1 LFAPLEKLH
10 HRAMIPAQD
19 LIVGREQEL
28 QALDAFLATR
38 DALPAALML
47 EGEAGIGKTTLWEEG
62 IARGERSG
70 FRVLA
75 CRPAGAEV
83 RLSFAALGDLL
94 ENALD
99 DALPA
104 LPPPQR
110 RALEVALLLRERED
124 KPPDQRAIAAGLLT
138 ALRALARD
146 RPLLVGIDDAQW
158 LDQPSAMAIEYA
170 ARRLRTETVAL
181 LVSRRVETAAVLPL
195 SLDKAYG
202 SRRLTRVPVGALSLG
217 ALHHLL
223 RERTGRSFN
232 RPTLRRIHETSAGNP
247 FFALELA
254 RSIGDR
260 QLGTGGAPL
269 RLSDSLNELLGQR
282 LSALSGATREAL
294 SIAATASLPSV
305 TIIEAIIGTS
315 ARAVLNPAV
324 TSGLIRLV
332 DDRIEWT
339 HPLLAAASYTDAGES
354 ERRRWHARL
363 AAIAPD
369 LEERAR
375 HLAVDGPNQDVA
387 DLLLEA
393 ARQARARG
401 APAAAA
407 ELFERAI
414 DRLPSG
420 DDEMRAR
427 WTVEAAP
434 TVLQAGERQHARSL
448 LEAAIATIGPGALR
462 SDALLLLSDL
472 VEDDPG
478 GDQRTIELI
487 EQAMRE
493 AGADPARHAAALLIR
508 EMWERHKDRL
518 GVALGYAKQA
528 RAFAERSGDERL
540 LAHALTRTADLEV
553 LLGLASDPVA
563 HFRRALE
570 VDSRAHVEAH
580 IGPSAMLAVCL
591 IRFGRLADARPLLL
605 EQRRRTEEEGDE
617 ASRARLCLFLSE
629 LEWLSGRWDQARGYA
644 SEGMEVAEQAS
655 ARVLYGALC
664 ALLALVECSI
674 GELDE
679 ARTHALEGLAICEE
693 VGDDSYAIY
702 NRQAL
707 GFLELSLGNVEQAHA
722 YLAGYSV
729 ERGIEGTKR
738 ISFIG
743 DEIEALVYLGDLD
756 AAESLVDELGR
767 RGELLHRPTLSA
779 VSGRGRG
786 LVLGARGDAEGAVEP
801 ISHSIETFTA
811 LGLPFEVARSHLAL
825 GEVHRRAKRKR
836 AAREAFETALRGFE
850 ELGAPIWAAKARGG
864 LARIGGRVS
873 SDALTPTERRVAEL
887 VAAGHSNKEVAAE
900 LFVTLRAVE
909 ANLSRIY
916 GKLGIRSRTEL
927 ARQI

>member
-1 LFAPLEKLH
+1 
-10 HRAMIPAQD
+10 MIPAQD
-19 LIVGREQEL
+19 PIVGREQEL
-28 QALDAFLATR
+28 QALDAFLALR

-75 CRPAGAEV
+75 CRPAGGEV

-110 RALEVALLLRERED
+110 RALEVALLLREQEG

-138 ALRALARD
+138 ALRALAREG
-146 RPLLVGIDDAQW
+146 PLHVGIDDAQW

-170 ARRLRTETVAL
+170 VRRLRTETVAL
-181 LVSRRVETAAVLPL
+181 LVSWRVETAAVLPL

-202 SRRLTRVPVGALSLG
+202 PRRLTRVAVGALSLG

-223 RERTGRSFN
+223 RERTGGSFN
-232 RPTLRRIHETSAGNP
+232 RPTLRRIHETSGGNA

-254 RSIGDR
+254 RSIGER
-260 QLGTGGAPL
+260 QVGAAGAPL

-282 LSALSGATREAL
+282 LSALGDATREAL
-294 SIAATASLPSV
+294 SIAATASLPTV
-305 TIIEAIIGTS
+305 TIIDQIIGTS

-324 TSGLIRLV
+324 ASGLIRFV
-332 DDRIEWT
+332 GDRIEWT
-339 HPLLAAASYTDAGES
+339 HPLLAAASYADAPES

-375 HLAVDGPNQDVA
+375 HEALAVDGPNQDVA
-387 DLLLEA
+387 DLSLQA
-393 ARQARARG
+393 ARQARSRG

-407 ELFERAI
+407 ELFEHAI
-414 DRLPSG
+414 DRLPPG

-434 TVLQAGERQHARSL
+434 TILQAGERQHARSL
-448 LEAAIATIGPGALR
+448 LEAAIASIGPGTVR

-487 EQAMRE
+487 EQAMHE

-563 HFRRALE
+563 HFQRALE
-570 VDSRAHVEAH
+570 VDARAHVEAH

-591 IRFGRLADARPLLL
+591 IRFGRLSDARPLLL

-629 LEWLSGRWDQARGYA
+629 LEWLAGRWDQARGYA

-664 ALLALVECSI
+664 ALLALVECST

-679 ARTHALEGLAICEE
+679 ARAHALEGLAICEE

-707 GFLELSLGNVEQAHA
+707 GFLELSLGNAEKAHG

-786 LVLGARGDAEGAVEP
+786 LVLGAHGDTDGAIGP

-811 LGLPFEVARSHLAL
+811 LGLPFEVARSYLAL
-825 GEVHRRAKRKR
+825 GEVHRRSKRKR
-836 AAREAFETALRGFE
+836 AAREALEKARRGFE
-850 ELGAPIWAAKARGG
+850 ELGAPIWAARAAGG

-873 SDALTPTERRVAEL
+873 SAGLTPTERRVAEL
-887 VAAGHSNKEVAAE
+887 VAAGRSNKEAAAE
-900 LFVTLRAVE
+900 LFVSVRAVE

-916 GKLGIRSRTEL
+916 DKLGIRSRTEL
-927 ARQI
+927 ARHI